1 MSRGFVKE
9 GDQEEVP
16 FVEPRAALPQGVT
29 NYVTPTGLSLLND
42 ERKTLIEQRDANR
55 DNRIQYN
62 YYKAKLVHLDER
74 INSAVLVDFNKS
86 PKDVI
91 GFGAWVVYQQKGQ
104 KHSIR
109 IVGVDEADV
118 RYGKISFLSPLA
130 KALISH
136 KIHDDVG
143 FIFAGSLDVLKILE
157 ISYDEQF
164 QGDDLIPATKSS
176 ASAVLEIKTDK
187 PKEVHIE
194 MPVVEEETVEKVQET
209 ALPKEDEDSEFLPIV
224 NERGNLVGRTMRW
237 QCHNGNKILHPVV
250 HLHIFNS
257 KGELFLQKRPAWK
270 KIQPDKWDT
279 AVGGHI
285 QLLES
290 KEDALMRET
299 EEELGIKNFKPTF
312 IKSYIW
318 ESAAE
323 KELVYVYKT
332 IYDKEIFPSD
342 ETDGGRFW
350 SMAEIKDNLKKKV
363 FTQNFE
369 KEFAE
374 ILN

>member
-29 NYVTPTGLSLLND
+29 NYVTPTGLTLLHE
-42 ERKTLIEQRDANR
+42 ERKSLIMQRDANKE
-55 DNRIQYN
+55 NRLQYN

-91 GFGAWVVYQQKGQ
+91 GFGAWVVYLQKEQ
-104 KHSIR
+104 KHTIR
-109 IVGVDEADV
+109 IVGVDEADIH
-118 RYGKISFLSPLA
+118 YGKISFLSPLA

-136 KIHDDVG
+136 KIQDDVG

-157 ISYDEQF
+157 ISYDEEF
-164 QGDDLIPATKSS
+164 QCDHLISVKKSGS
-176 ASAVLEIKTDK
+176 HTMQGVKTDK
-187 PKEVHIE
+187 PKKVHIE
-194 MPVVEEETVEKVQET
+194 MPVAEEVSVEKVQEV
-209 ALPKEDEDSEFLPIV
+209 PSKEDEDSEFLPIV
-224 NERGNLVGRTMRW
+224 NERGNLVGRAMRW

-290 KEDALMRET
+290 KEDALKREA
-299 EEELGIKNFKPTF
+299 EEELGIKDFKPAL

-318 ESAAE
+318 ESAVE

-332 IYDKEIFPSD
+332 IYDKEIFPSE

-350 SMAEIKDNLKKKV
+350 SIAEIKDNLKKKV

-369 KEFAE
+369 KEFSE
-374 ILN
+374 ILR